1 MILAMVG
8 IFLIFT
14 IYGLITFDLSIQEM
28 KKLVGARNE
37 AFSFNI
43 MQDLDKNIDKRLNDF
58 KDLTKLRIVQETL
71 KESNAEFAQLPYLDS
86 FIEQKDLDESD
97 ISFEPFIS
105 GIAEKELSRELKEII
120 RFYNEQY
127 GYDVVEELFITNEF
141 GANVALG
148 SGTSDF
154 RQDDEEWWQ
163 IAKVNGIFI
172 GDLEFQEEYG
182 SYATPFGFRIDDEEG
197 KFLGIMRIVLTL
209 EDMVN
214 EFIND
219 AEIITIQNRNVIL
232 LDDRG
237 RIIYSLGIQEFVNSL
252 PIDYFKKIP
261 ASKDFGTIELTDS
274 SDEVKIVS
282 YAKSTGYKE
291 FPGFGWIV
299 LIDQSDSS
307 FVDEFVE
314 LRNSI
319 LSVSI
324 IGMVA
329 SVVIG
334 LVVSFFITKPLK
346 SLSRF
351 AEKISKGKFD
361 SKIKKSKIDEIE
373 VIGESFNKMSESLK
387 KLIET
392 EKQLTEAQ
400 ARVKSERLTTIGEIA
415 AGMAHN
421 MKNPLGTIRTSG
433 EIIKRS
439 SKGGDKEIDG
449 VLDRMDR
456 AIVRMSGQIEDV
468 LNFVRVT
475 PLHIS
480 SVSIRTLFEGALET
494 LEIPKNILI
503 KLPEND
509 FDITCDA
516 KKLEIVFMNL
526 ILNSIQAIGRA
537 QGIITIRAKK
547 ENQNAIIEIEDSGPG
562 ISEEMLPRLFIPLTT
577 TKEKG
582 TGLGLSTCKNIIKQH
597 KGSISVKNNPTT
609 FTIVLPINGMN

>member
-1 MILAMVG
+1 MVG

-307 FVDEFVE
+307 FVEEFVE

-439 SKGGDKEIDG
+439 SKGSDKEIDG

>member
-1 MILAMVG
+1 MVG